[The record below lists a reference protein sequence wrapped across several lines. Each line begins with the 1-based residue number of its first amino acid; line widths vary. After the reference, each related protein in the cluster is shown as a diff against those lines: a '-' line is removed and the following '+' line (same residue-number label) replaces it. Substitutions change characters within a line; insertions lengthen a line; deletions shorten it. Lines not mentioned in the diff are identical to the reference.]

1 MPPAG
6 TADTEGAM
14 QARDYQRACVDA
26 IIDAMADGHKG
37 ILCDL
42 FTGAGKTVIFS
53 MLARECFNS
62 KVLILGHQREL
73 VWQAADKV
81 DAIVGEDA
89 QVEMAQWWA
98 QDGRVTVACTPT
110 IMRGRHRRFLGHR
123 IVIVDEAHR
132 QMSEAM
138 LNILRE
144 FQEHGAHVIGFT
156 ATPFRMDGKRLMDFY
171 DNHAFSMGPQAGIQQ
186 GWCVYPRAKIV
197 KCDYLDLK
205 RVRVVGKEY
214 SAQDLDMILGC
225 SRALHQMCLTV
236 QKYRKGP
243 ALAFLPGVNTA
254 VELAK
259 LASREY
265 GIKAEFI
272 CGDTNIQPEDERN
285 RIMNLFRAGE
295 IELLCNC
302 MVAAEGFDA
311 PVAQTVF
318 MFRPTRSR
326 PLALQ
331 IWGRVMRALPGT
343 VDGLETAEERHA
355 AIEASAKDHCRIIDI
370 TDSLNDHSI
379 VTAVDMFAR
388 DDTPDDVRRE
398 ARERAADEDAEPEG
412 PEDLIAQAAEKL
424 RKAKLLEEGLAL
436 LHGRA
441 DGRLHDQEVTVAG
454 KKKCISEYK
463 VPIRGRF
470 AGKTMGELDDGFIQW
485 ALSTPSIKGWQRSY
499 FAREQARR
507 RAIARHV
514 G

>member
-37 ILCDL
+37 ILVDA

-53 MLARECFNS
+53 LLARECFNS

-73 VWQAADKV
+73 VWQAADKI

-89 QVEMAQWWA
+89 QVEMAQFWA
-98 QDGRVTVACTPT
+98 QEGRVTVACTPT

-138 LNILRE
+138 LSVLRE
-144 FQEHGAHVIGFT
+144 FQEHGAHIIGFT

-171 DNHAFSMGPQAGIQQ
+171 DHHAFSMGFQAGIDQ
-186 GWCVYPRAKIV
+186 GWCNPIKAKIV
-197 KCDYLDLK
+197 KCNYLDLK

-214 SAQDLDMILGC
+214 SASDLDMILGC

-236 QKYRKGP
+236 QKHRRGP

-254 VELAK
+254 QELAK

-272 CGDTNIQPEDERN
+272 CGDTGIQPEDERN
-285 RIMNLFRAGE
+285 RIMNLFRQGE
-295 IELLCNC
+295 IDLLCNC

-311 PVAQTVF
+311 PVARTVF

-326 PLALQ
+326 TLALQ
-331 IWGRVMRALPGT
+331 IWGRVMRPLPGT
-343 VDGLETAEERHA
+343 VDGLETPEERHA
-355 AIEASAKDHCRIIDI
+355 AIAASAKPDCLIIDM

-388 DDTPDDVRRE
+388 EDTPEEVRRE

-441 DGRLHDQEVTVAG
+441 AGELHDQDVTVAG

-463 VPIRGRF
+463 VPIRGKF
-470 AGKTMGELDDGFIQW
+470 AGRTMGEVDDGFIEW
-485 ALSTPSIKGWQRSY
+485 ALRNPAIKGWQRSY
-499 FAREQARR
+499 FSRERQRR
-507 RAIARHV
+507 RALAKHV

>member
-1 MPPAG
+1 
-6 TADTEGAM
+6 M

-26 IIDAMADGHKG
+26 IINAMAAGHKA

-53 MLARECFNS
+53 MLAKECLNS
-62 KVLILGHQREL
+62 KVLVLGPQREL
-73 VWQAADKV
+73 VWQAADKI
-81 DAIVGEDA
+81 DRIVGEDA

-138 LNILRE
+138 LSILRE
-144 FQEHGAHVIGFT
+144 FQEHGGHVIGFT
-156 ATPFRMDGKRLMDFY
+156 ATPFRMDGRRLMDFY
-171 DNHAFSMGPQAGIQQ
+171 DHHAFSMGPQAGIDQ
-186 GWCVYPRAKIV
+186 GWCNPILAKIV
-197 KCDYLDLK
+197 KCRYLDIK
-205 RVRVVGKEY
+205 QVRVVGKEY
-214 SAQDLDMILGC
+214 SAQDLDLILGC
-225 SRALHQMCLTV
+225 SKALHEMCLIV
-236 QKYRKGP
+236 RKHRQGP
-243 ALAFLPGVNTA
+243 ALAFLPGVRTA

-272 CGDTNIQPEDERN
+272 CGDTRIQPEDERN
-285 RIMNLFRAGE
+285 RVMNAFRRGE

-311 PVAQTVF
+311 PVARTVF

-326 PLALQ
+326 RLALQ
-331 IWGRVMRALPGT
+331 IWGRVMRPLPGV

-355 AIEASAKDHCRIIDI
+355 AIAASAKPDCLIIDM

-379 VTAVDMFAR
+379 VTAVDMFAK
-388 DDTPDDVRRE
+388 DDTPEDVRRQ
-398 ARERAADEDAEPEG
+398 AREQAANEDGEPED
-412 PEDLIAQAAEKL
+412 PADLLAQAAEKL

-441 DGRLHDQEVTVAG
+441 AGTLQDQDVTVAR
-454 KKKCISEYK
+454 KKCISEYK

-470 AGKTMGELDDGFIQW
+470 AGRTMGELDDGFIAW
-485 ALSTPSIKGWQRSY
+485 ALRNPSIKGWQRSY
-499 FAREQARR
+499 FSREQARR
-507 RAIARHV
+507 RALAGHV

>member
-1 MPPAG
+1 
-6 TADTEGAM
+6 M

-26 IIDAMADGHKG
+26 IINAMAEGHKA

-53 MLARECFNS
+53 MLAKECFNS

-98 QDGRVTVACTPT
+98 GDGRVTVACTPT

-138 LNILRE
+138 LKILRE
-144 FQEHGAHVIGFT
+144 YQEHGAHIIGFT

-171 DNHAFSMGPQAGIQQ
+171 DHHAFSMGPQAGIDQ
-186 GWCVYPRAKIV
+186 GWCVPPRAKIV
-197 KCDYLDLK
+197 RCKYLDMK
-205 RVRVVGKEY
+205 QVRVVGKDYAAE
-214 SAQDLDMILGC
+214 DLELILGC
-225 SRALHQMCLTV
+225 SKALHEMCLTV
-236 QKYRKGP
+236 QRYRVGP
-243 ALAFLPGVNTA
+243 ALAFLPGVSTA
-254 VELAK
+254 RELAEM
-259 LASREY
+259 ARRDY

-285 RIMNLFRAGE
+285 RIMNLFRKGE
-295 IELLCNC
+295 IELLTNC
-302 MVAAEGFDA
+302 QVAAEGFDA

-326 PLALQ
+326 VLAIQ
-331 IWGRVMRALPGT
+331 VWGRVMRPLPGT
-343 VDGLETAEERHA
+343 VDGLATPEERQF
-355 AIEASAKDHCRIIDI
+355 AIATSGKDHCRIIDL
-370 TDSLNDHSI
+370 TDSLNHHSI

-388 DDTPDDVRRE
+388 DDTPEEVKKG
-398 ARERAADEDAEPEG
+398 ARDAAADDDAEPQD
-412 PEDLIAQAAEKL
+412 PADLLAQEAEKL

-441 DGRLHDQEVTVAG
+441 DGRLADQDVTVAR
-454 KKKCISEYK
+454 KKCISEYK

-470 AGKTMGELDDGFIQW
+470 AGRTMGELEDGFIEW
-485 ALSTPSIKGWQRSY
+485 ALRNPSIKGWQRSY
-499 FAREQARR
+499 FARERARR
-507 RAIARHV
+507 RALAKHA

>member
-1 MPPAG
+1 
-6 TADTEGAM
+6 M

-26 IIDAMADGHKG
+26 IINAMADGHKA

-53 MLARECFNS
+53 ILAKKCSRS
-62 KVLILGHQREL
+62 KVLILGPQREL

-123 IVIVDEAHR
+123 IIVVDEAHR
-132 QMSEAM
+132 QMSDAM
-138 LNILRE
+138 LKILRE
-144 FQEHGAHVIGFT
+144 FQEHGGHVIGFT
-156 ATPFRMDGKRLMDFY
+156 ATPFRMDGRRLMDFY
-171 DNHAFSMGPQAGIQQ
+171 DHHAFSMGPQEGIDQ
-186 GWCVYPRAKIV
+186 GWCDPIRAKIV
-197 KCDYLDLK
+197 KCRYLDLK
-205 RVRVVGKEY
+205 QVRVVGKEY

-225 SRALHQMCLTV
+225 SKALHQMCLTV
-236 QKYRKGP
+236 QKHRVGP
-243 ALAFLPGVNTA
+243 AIAFLPGVKTA
-254 VELAK
+254 IELAK

-265 GIKAEFI
+265 GIKAEYI
-272 CGDTNIQPEDERN
+272 CGNTHLQPGDERN
-285 RIMNLFRAGE
+285 RVMNRFRKGE
-295 IELLCNC
+295 VELLCNC

-311 PVAQTVF
+311 PVARTVF

-326 PLALQ
+326 RLALQ
-331 IWGRVMRALPGT
+331 IWGRVMRPLPGV
-343 VDGLETAEERHA
+343 VDGLETAAERQA
-355 AIEASAKDHCRIIDI
+355 AIAASAKPDCLIIDM

-388 DDTPDDVRRE
+388 DDTPEDVRRE
-398 ARERAADEDAEPEG
+398 ARDRAADEDGEPED
-412 PEDLIAQAAEKL
+412 PADLLAQAAEKL

-441 DGRLHDQEVTVAG
+441 AGSLQSQEVTVA

-470 AGKTMGELDDGFIQW
+470 AGRTMGELDDGFIEW
-485 ALSTPSIKGWQRSY
+485 ALRQPTIKGWQRAY
-499 FAREQARR
+499 FARERARR
-507 RAIARHV
+507 RAVVQHA

>member
-1 MPPAG
+1 
-6 TADTEGAM
+6 M
-14 QARDYQRACVDA
+14 QARDYQQACVDA
-26 IIDAMADGHKG
+26 IIDAMADSHKG

-53 MLARECFNS
+53 LLARQCFNS

-73 VWQAADKV
+73 VWQAADKIDRV
-81 DAIVGEDA
+81 TGEAA
-89 QVEMAQWWA
+89 QVEMAEWWA

-123 IVIVDEAHR
+123 IIIVDEAHR

-138 LNILRE
+138 LKILRE
-144 FQEHGAHVIGFT
+144 FQDHGGHVIGFT

-171 DNHAFSMGPQAGIQQ
+171 DHHAFSYGFPEGMEH
-186 GWCVYPRAKIV
+186 GWCLRVKGKIV
-197 KCDYLDLK
+197 KCPYLDLK
-205 RVRVVGKEY
+205 QVRVVGKEY
-214 SAQDLDMILGC
+214 SAADLELILGC
-225 SRALHQMCLTV
+225 SKALHQMCLTV
-236 QKYRKGP
+236 KKYRQGP

-265 GIKAEFI
+265 GIRAEFI

-285 RIMNLFRAGE
+285 RVMNLFRNGE
-295 IELLCNC
+295 IDLLTNC
-302 MVAAEGFDA
+302 QVAAEGFDA

-326 PLALQ
+326 VMALQ
-331 IWGRVMRALPGT
+331 IWGRAMRPLPGV
-343 VDGLETAEERHA
+343 VDGLETPEERLA
-355 AIEASAKDHCRIIDI
+355 AIAASDKPHALIVDM

-379 VTAVDMFAR
+379 VTAVDMFAK
-388 DDTPDDVRRE
+388 DDTPEEVRRG
-398 ARERAADEDAEPEG
+398 AREQAAEGEAEDPA
-412 PEDLIAQAAEKL
+412 DLLAQAAEKL

-436 LHGRA
+436 LHGQA
-441 DGRLHDQEVTVAG
+441 NGRLEQRDVSIQG
-454 KKKCISEYK
+454 KKCISQYK

-470 AGKTMGELDDGFIQW
+470 AGRTMGELDDGFIEW
-485 ALSTPSIKGWQRSY
+485 ALRQPTIKGWQRSY
-499 FAREQARR
+499 FSREQARR
-507 RAIARHV
+507 RALARHV

>member
-6 TADTEGAM
+6 TADTEEQM

-26 IIDAMADGHKG
+26 IIDGMAAGHKG

-53 MLARECFNS
+53 LLAKECCNS
-62 KVLILGHQREL
+62 RVLILGPQREL

-98 QDGRVTVACTPT
+98 EDGRVTVACTPT
-110 IMRGRHRRFLGHR
+110 IMRGRHRRFLGAR

-132 QMSEAM
+132 QMSGAM
-138 LNILRE
+138 LKILRE
-144 FQEHGAHVIGFT
+144 FQEHGGHVIGFT
-156 ATPFRMDGKRLMDFY
+156 ATPFRMDGRRLMDFY
-171 DNHAFSMGPQAGIQQ
+171 DHHAFSMGSQQGIDQ
-186 GWCVYPRAKIV
+186 GWCAPIRAKIV
-197 KCDYLDLK
+197 RCKYLDLK
-205 RVRVVGKEY
+205 QVRVVGKEY
-214 SAQDLDMILGC
+214 SAQDLDLILGC
-225 SRALHQMCLTV
+225 SKALHQMCLTV
-236 QKYRKGP
+236 VKHRRGP

-272 CGDTNIQPEDERN
+272 CGDTRIQPEDERN
-285 RIMNLFRAGE
+285 RIMNLFRKGK

-311 PVAQTVF
+311 PVARTVF

-326 PLALQ
+326 RLALQ
-331 IWGRVMRALPGT
+331 IWGRVMRPLPGV
-343 VDGLETAEERHA
+343 VDGMETAEERIA
-355 AIEASAKDHCRIIDI
+355 AIAESDKPDCLIIDM

-379 VTAVDMFAR
+379 VTAVDMFAK
-388 DDTPDDVRRE
+388 DDTPEEVRRG
-398 ARERAADEDAEPEG
+398 ARDQAAEEGGEPKD
-412 PEDLIAQAAEKL
+412 PADLLAQAAEKL

-436 LHGRA
+436 LNGRA
-441 DGRLHDQEVTVAG
+441 SGALQDQEVAVAR
-454 KKKCISEYK
+454 KKCISEYK

-470 AGKTMGELDDGFIQW
+470 AGQTMGELDDGFIEW
-485 ALSTPSIKGWQRSY
+485 ALRTPSIKGWQRS
-499 FAREQARR
+499 FFSRERQRR
-507 RAIARHV
+507 RALARHV